1 MLDTENGRGTLYA
14 DSPGIMAALPN
25 GFDITQLDPP
35 FTPARYIDVI
45 DAAEKAGITVLV
57 IDSASHEWEGTGG
70 CCDIAENNKLRGMP
84 NWSKAK
90 LAHKKFMNRLLS
102 TNMHVICCLRARDK
116 VKMVDVVKDGKKSTE
131 VVPIGI
137 QPIAEKAFVF
147 EQLLSLQLEE
157 KTHLAIPIKVPEP
170 LGKFFAG
177 DKLLTKA
184 DGERI
189 REWNET
195 GSVAD
200 PMDQIRKR
208 ARMEAEDGT
217 KAYAAFYA
225 SLTAPQK
232 KALLDTTHAENKRV
246 AEVADKAVP
255 TFGSRENHVEWPES
269 FDGPVCIFNGDR
281 YEYSEE
287 SSGYKK
293 VTSSPAAEQAA

>member
-1 MLDTENGRGTLYA
+1 M
-14 DSPGIMAALPN
+14 
-25 GFDITQLDPP
+25 
-35 FTPARYIDVI
+35 
-45 DAAEKAGITVLV
+45 
-57 IDSASHEWEGTGG
+57 
-70 CCDIAENNKLRGMP
+70 
-84 NWSKAK
+84 
-90 LAHKKFMNRLLS
+90 AHKKFMNRLLS
-102 TNMHVICCLRARDK
+102 TSMHVICCLRARDK

-137 QPIAEKAFVF
+137 QPIAEKSFVF

-170 LGKFFAG
+170 LVKFFAG
-177 DKLLTKA
+177 DKVLTKA

-189 REWNET
+189 RQWNET

-200 PMDQIRKR
+200 AMDQIRKR

-217 KAYAAFYA
+217 KAYAAFYS

-246 AEVADKAVP
+246 AEAADKAVP
-255 TFGSRENHVEWPES
+255 TFGSRETPVEWPDG

-281 YEYSEE
+281 YEYDEASG
-287 SSGYKK
+287 GYKK
-293 VTSSPAAEQAA
+293 IEVSPAAEQAA